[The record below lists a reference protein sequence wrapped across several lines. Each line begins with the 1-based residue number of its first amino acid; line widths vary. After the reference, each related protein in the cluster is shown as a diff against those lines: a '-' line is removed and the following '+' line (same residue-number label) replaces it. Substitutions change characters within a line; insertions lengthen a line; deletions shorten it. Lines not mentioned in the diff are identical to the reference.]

1 MLQDNISLIEDKFK
15 RKVMVAVQTGSNTF
29 NLSNTHDND
38 VLYIIEDG
46 SNEWRHYIR
55 LDKEDLFIVDYHI
68 LERAIRFE
76 FTNMREAIY
85 CVFYTIS
92 LFCASRNKKNNL
104 LYGELPII
112 LNLDAYSKNRR
123 KAVAIF
129 LEQCRTR
136 KGHCAK
142 TMYWAMALI
151 YALQNNGEWFTAEQ
165 LDMIQ
170 KCHDR
175 ELPVGYVDKF
185 LELNELL

>member
-1 MLQDNISLIEDKFK
+1 MLQDNITLIENKFK

-29 NLSNTHDND
+29 NLSNAHDND
-38 VLYIIEDG
+38 VLYVIEDG
-46 SNEWRHYIR
+46 SNEWRHYMR
-55 LDKEDLFIVDYHI
+55 LDKEDFFVVDYHI
-68 LERAIRFE
+68 LEKAVRFE

-85 CVFYTIS
+85 CVLYTIS
-92 LFCASRNKKNNL
+92 LFCASRNKSNL
-104 LYGELPII
+104 LYGELPVG
-112 LNLDAYSKNRR
+112 LNLNAHSENRR
-123 KAVAIF
+123 KAAAIF

-151 YALQNNGEWFTAEQ
+151 YALQNNGKWFTAEQ
-165 LDMIQ
+165 LGMIQ

-175 ELPVGYVDKF
+175 ELPVEYVDKF